1 MVDSGVS
8 TDDIRSSQQE
18 LRIAAACLNLF
29 PVMAFL
35 TDSCNRIVCVNHAF
49 ARTIGDPVREQLP
62 WPSRF
67 LPAAIVGPYR
77 ARFPRW
83 REEIARCL
91 PGLYQEVE
99 AGNLAPGT
107 MRLIEDVLETEED
120 LLRATYRTTREWD
133 GTMVVKDPAGKMT
146 MVREQVL
153 PVEEVPG
160 RSSGF
165 HVSLWFP
172 ADQDT
177 PAPFARSADSAA
189 AISSALTPRQLEIA
203 RLFAS
208 GMTADAVAAAAS
220 ISWRT
225 ARSHLEEIY
234 DRLGVHTR
242 AELASMMARAG
253 AV

>member
-1 MVDSGVS
+1 MDGGRVR
-8 TDDIRSSQQE
+8 TDEAQSSQQE
-18 LRIAAACLNLF
+18 LRVAAACLNLF
-29 PVMAFL
+29 PIMAFL
-35 TDSCNRIVCVNHAF
+35 TDRCNRIIWVNHAF
-49 ARTIGDPVREQLP
+49 ARTIGDPVRDELP
-62 WPSRF
+62 WPARF

-77 ARFPRW
+77 DRFPRW
-83 REEIARCL
+83 RDEIAQCL

-107 MRLIEDVLETEED
+107 MHLIEALIEGEED

-133 GTMVVKDPAGKMT
+133 GTMVVKDPGGKMT
-146 MVREQVL
+146 MVREHVL
-153 PVEEVPG
+153 PVEAAAG
-160 RSSGF
+160 RASGF

-177 PAPFARSADSAA
+177 PAPFARAADSGT
-189 AISSALTPRQLEIA
+189 ISSSLTSRQLDIA

-208 GMTADAVAAAAS
+208 GMTADAVASAAG

-234 DRLGVHTR
+234 DRLGVHSR
-242 AELASMMARAG
+242 AELASVMTRAG